1 MTGHLQYT
9 PTVHSLINITQI
21 KNDWH
26 SIQTS
31 RQESQSKLNGLKQT
45 TLSGALCF
53 FAKENKCPIKIQSI
67 ANGAAPYHRLGVKRQ
82 GEEAVVANKSCMM
95 PLSLS
100 LLCQRKLPGNSPW
113 IVRSPGWGY
122 NMYIHETE
130 QLTAQTRHPFTTL
143 LVSESRK
150 LPLESLF
157 DESLKV
163 IFRRT
168 AESHF
173 VYVAQNCML
182 LCSDLAPE
190 FLVVVESIFS
200 FWLVLF
206 VLLS

>member
-1 MTGHLQYT
+1 MSHKNSK
-9 PTVHSLINITQI
+9 HHRRSCSL
-21 KNDWH
+21 
-26 SIQTS
+26 SS
-31 RQESQSKLNGLKQT
+31 FG
-45 TLSGALCF
+45 G
-53 FAKENKCPIKIQSI
+53 
-67 ANGAAPYHRLGVKRQ
+67 GVKRQ
-82 GEEAVVANKSCMM
+82 GEEVAAANKSCMM

-113 IVRSPGWGY
+113 IVPSPGWGY

-130 QLTAQTRHPFTTL
+130 QLTAQTRHPFTPL

-150 LPLESLF
+150 LPLESLL
-157 DESLKV
+157 DESFKV

-173 VYVAQNCML
+173 VCAAQNFML

-190 FLVVVESIFS
+190 FLTVVESKTSIFS

-206 VLLS
+206 KFYF